1 METDRPTS
9 SPRRKSAVTCWRYA
23 RGTRGEPSKPAITA
37 SSSFTGAPLAR
48 TGHFLKKDPA
58 PQAEAPAADAFP
70 CRGGTHSG
78 RHPQPDPLRLL
89 PPDVCLRPPHQRG
102 RRSPRHRHR
111 QDQRPVAGRR
121 QGQQGTH
128 RAGAQAG
135 PREPAPNV
143 VGARPSRP
151 ALAVSQSPTDRP
163 CRHHVLVRTFA
174 DAVKAADLPGER
186 HATPHTLRHA
196 YATRLFERKVDTR
209 VVQVLLG
216 HESIAT
222 TTIYTHLTEPT
233 RASLRKRLD
242 KVMSGF

>member
-1 METDRPTS
+1 MTKEQTM
-9 SPRRKSAVTCWRYA
+9 SPLRTRMIEDMQLAGLSANTQEVYLQAVTALVKHYRNRSPDQLTEEEVRCYLLAVRQRNA
-23 RGTRGEPSKPAITA
+23 RGTFKTCHYGIQFFYRNTLGKDWAL
-37 SSSFTGAPLAR
+37 F
-48 TGHFLKKDPA
+48 KKRSA

-163 CRHHVLVRTFA
+163 CR
-174 DAVKAADLPGER
+174 
-186 HATPHTLRHA
+186 
-196 YATRLFERKVDTR
+196 
-209 VVQVLLG
+209 
-216 HESIAT
+216 
-222 TTIYTHLTEPT
+222 
-233 RASLRKRLD
+233 
-242 KVMSGF
+242 